1 MRNLEDYRTLKQ
13 ELAKWNNMTPTSYAG
28 SIARKNK
35 IKELKHYIIDDQ
47 YDEADARNDE
57 FLLRHEIKSLHI
69 ELARIERQLID
80 KYQELHSIS

>member
-1 MRNLEDYRTLKQ
+1 MRNLEDYRALKQ
-13 ELAKWNNMTPTSYAG
+13 ELTKWNSITPTSYAA
-28 SIARKNK
+28 SIARTNK
-35 IKELKHYIIDDQ
+35 IKELKRQLGNDQ

-80 KYQELHSIS
+80 KYQALHSIS